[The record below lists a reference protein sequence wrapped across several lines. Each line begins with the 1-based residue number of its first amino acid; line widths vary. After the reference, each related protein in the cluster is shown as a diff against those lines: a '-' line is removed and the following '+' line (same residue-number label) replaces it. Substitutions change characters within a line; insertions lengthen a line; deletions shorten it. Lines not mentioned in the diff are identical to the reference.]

1 MQIMYGPRIE
11 KTAKAADGG
20 GEMGDEIEAGIF
32 ASYRALRIY
41 YLQKR
46 CISPRY
52 ANSILWEFL
61 FFNVFLNKKYTHF
74 LLNIE
79 LFVKDDMLMVHE

>member
-20 GEMGDEIEAGIF
+20 GEMVDEIEAGIF

-46 CISPRY
+46 CVSPRY

-74 LLNIE
+74 Y
-79 LFVKDDMLMVHE
+79 

>member
-1 MQIMYGPRIE
+1 MQIMYGSRIE
-11 KTAKAADGG
+11 KTANAADGG
-20 GEMGDEIEAGIF
+20 GEMGNEIEAGIF
-32 ASYRALRIY
+32 ASYRALHIR

-46 CISPRY
+46 CSSPRY
-52 ANSILWEFL
+52 VNSILWEVL

-79 LFVKDDMLMVHE
+79 LFVKDDMALMQG

>member
-1 MQIMYGPRIE
+1 MQIMYSSRIE
-11 KTAKAADGG
+11 KTAKTADGG

-46 CISPRY
+46 CVSPHY
-52 ANSILWEFL
+52 VSSILWEFL
-61 FFNVFLNKKYTHF
+61 FFNIFLNKKYRHF